1 MRAAYR
7 KAVTE
12 ACTNEKAM
20 WKFSKW
26 SRNRAGQQQAAMP
39 EIEGET
45 SPKQKAL
52 RFKETFFTE
61 SPTST
66 GEDLTNYTYK
76 DAYETL
82 EKISTYE
89 ICAAI
94 YELSSRRAPG
104 LDDIP
109 NKILKATTDVIM
121 LHIHLVFNLCFKV
134 GYCPHHFKKSVTV
147 VLRKHNKDDYTKAK
161 SYCPVALL
169 NTLGKVLEAILA
181 KRLSYLATE
190 HALLPRTHMG
200 RRKGTSTDNAFH
212 YLLEQVYA
220 AWNSKK
226 WSPCCYLT

>member
-200 RRKGTSTDNAFH
+200 RRKGTSTDRACH

-220 AWNSKK
+220 VWNSKK
-226 WSPCCYLT
+226 WPPCCYLT